1 MMRPSHVFL
10 DFFGT
15 LVRYNPSRRAQDHRG
30 SHSLLA
36 SFDIDLGYADFLD
49 AWGAVFSELDARS
62 DVDDSEFS
70 MIDGATIFIE
80 RHAHR
85 SATPA
90 EAAALAEIYMV
101 EWNQGVV
108 DIPGVG
114 EMLEALS
121 GVVTLA
127 VVTNTHSPRLVPDH
141 LARMGVDHLI
151 TDVIT
156 SVEVGWRKPHETIYR
171 EALGRVGAR
180 ANESAFVGDTLDA
193 DHTGPRA
200 LGMQALLID
209 PAGVHP
215 IEPGDRL
222 EHILDLPQALGFGT
236 A

>member
-1 MMRPSHVFL
+1 MQRPRHVFL

-15 LVRYNPSRRAQDHRG
+15 LVAYNPSRRAQDHRG
-30 SHSLLA
+30 SHSLLEL
-36 SFDIDLGYADFLD
+36 FDIDLTYADFLD
-49 AWGAVFSELDARS
+49 AWGTVFSELDARS

-70 MIDGATIFIE
+70 MIEGATLFIE
-80 RHAHR
+80 RHAR
-85 SATPA
+85 RPATSA
-90 EAAALAEIYMV
+90 EAASLVETYMS
-101 EWNQGVV
+101 EWNHGVV
-108 DIPGVG
+108 DIPGVR

-121 GVVTLA
+121 GVVELT

-171 EALGRVGAR
+171 EALDRIGACVT
-180 ANESAFVGDTLDA
+180 ESVFVGDTLAA

-200 LGMQALLID
+200 LGMRALLID
-209 PAGVHP
+209 PTGEQP

-222 EHILDLPQALGFGT
+222 EHILDLPRALGF
-236 A
+236 

>member
-1 MMRPSHVFL
+1 MQRPRHVFL

-15 LVRYNPSRRAQDHRG
+15 LVDYNASRRAQDHRG
-30 SHSLLA
+30 SHSLLE

-49 AWGAVFSELDARS
+49 AWGEVFGELDVRS
-62 DVDDSEFS
+62 DIDDSEFS
-70 MIDGATIFIE
+70 MIEGATLFIE
-80 RHAHR
+80 RHARR
-85 SATPA
+85 SATAA
-90 EAAALAEIYMV
+90 EAAWLAETYMA

-108 DIPGVG
+108 DIPGVR

-141 LARMGVDHLI
+141 LARLGVDHLI
-151 TDVIT
+151 SDVIT
-156 SVEVGWRKPHETIYR
+156 SVEVGWRKPHEAIYR
-171 EALGRVGAR
+171 EAPDRVGASTT
-180 ANESAFVGDTLDA
+180 ESVFVGDTLDA

-209 PAGVHP
+209 PTGVQP

-222 EHILDLPQALGFGT
+222 ERILDLPRALGF
-236 A
+236 